1 MGERRR
7 RRRRRKKR
15 RRRRRWRR
23 KRERETMYWLTSLKS
38 PVVDFFQRWLEWP
51 A

>member
-1 MGERRR
+1 MREGEGGEGER
-7 RRRRRKKR
+7 KGGEEEDGEE
-15 RRRRRWRR
+15 
-23 KRERETMYWLTSLKS
+23 RERETMYWLTSLKS